1 MSLTISGA
9 SASAFSD
16 AGQSM
21 SASQPAKTASGSSA
35 QSSNSA
41 SSTAQQQAALNRL
54 LAKYKADLSRGEAA
68 SALASLGRQITAA
81 AKALGQHVSL
91 PKAPASEASTTG
103 GGSTA
108 TEAGSATSINS
119 RGANLLA

>member
-9 SASAFSD
+9 SAGAVSSAV
-16 AGQSM
+16 Q
-21 SASQPAKTASGSSA
+21 SASATQPANNASGSTA

-54 LAKYKADLSRGEAA
+54 LAKYKADLSRGQSA

-91 PKAPASEASTTG
+91 PKAPASDTSPASG
-103 GGSTA
+103 ASTA
-108 TEAGSATSINS
+108 TEAGPATSSNS
-119 RGANLLA
+119 RGTNLLA